1 MKKFTAALL
10 IFVLTAS
17 LLTACRSKAPEETDS
32 PTTSTDATVDR
43 ATQGSTETTPSMDD
57 IMPNMDGAGDSGSMD
72 GGVGGNDNAR
82 GQRRNVP
89 FD

>member
-1 MKKFTAALL
+1 MKKFTVALL

-32 PTTSTDATVDR
+32 PTTGTSATNDTTMPTILPTD
-43 ATQGSTETTPSMDD
+43 M
-57 IMPNMDGAGDSGSMD
+57 MPDMDGAGDSGIMND
-72 GGVGGNDNAR
+72 ATGGNENAR